1 MPATGRLTHADAR
14 TARNRAIK
22 QEPAMP
28 SANECELAS
37 VYVRYADTVRH
48 GGISE
53 ESIKDNEPIDLCL
66 ELEAGQSIF
75 NAGAAYNLFVVLND
89 LSDSST
95 TVYRNSQAGSLG
107 DPKWQTMATTF
118 SWTVPTGTIPLVNE
132 HIYQA
137 TAVMSVGKSDPIV
150 DVDQSA
156 MFIVTQPHVTRT

>member
-1 MPATGRLTHADAR
+1 
-14 TARNRAIK
+14 
-22 QEPAMP
+22 MP
-28 SANECELAS
+28 SASECELAS
-37 VYVRYADTVRH
+37 VYVRYSDTVRH

-66 ELEAGQSIF
+66 ALEAGQTIF
-75 NAGAAYNLFVVLND
+75 NAGAVYNLFVVLND
-89 LSDSST
+89 ISDSSA
-95 TVYRNSQAGSLG
+95 TVYKNSRAGSLG

-118 SWTVPTGTIPLVNE
+118 FWTIPAGGIPLVNE

-156 MFIVTQPHVTRT
+156 VFIVTTPNVMRTAT

>member
-1 MPATGRLTHADAR
+1 
-14 TARNRAIK
+14 
-22 QEPAMP
+22 MP
-28 SANECELAS
+28 SANECELTS
-37 VYVRYADTVRH
+37 VYVRYADTARH

-53 ESIKDNEPIDLCL
+53 ESIRDNEPIDLCL
-66 ELEAGQSIF
+66 ELEAGQTIF

-95 TVYRNSQAGSLG
+95 TVYKNSRGGSLG

-118 SWTVPTGTIPLVNE
+118 SWTVPAGSIRLVDE

-156 MFIVTQPHVTRT
+156 VFIVTHP